1 MQHEDHQKGDIQE
14 VGKGVISDGLR
25 AWVASHSPNDS
36 GVCMVSDLAV
46 SELLEIADRIDREHS
61 VRMEQSRRDM
71 RKATCRY
78 IATVVED
85 YKHGCKR
92 VRKHHATR
100 KDG

>member
-1 MQHEDHQKGDIQE
+1 MIADE
-14 VGKGVISDGLR
+14 LR
-25 AWVASHSPNDS
+25 AWVESHRPGGDCDYYIGNT
-36 GVCMVSDLAV
+36 AV
-46 SELLEIADRIDREHS
+46 LDLLEIADRIDREHS
-61 VRMEQSRRDM
+61 VRLEQSRHDM

>member
-1 MQHEDHQKGDIQE
+1 MITD
-14 VGKGVISDGLR
+14 SLR
-25 AWVASHSPNDS
+25 AWVERHRPGTDCDYAIGNVP
-36 GVCMVSDLAV
+36 VL
-46 SELLEIADRIDREHS
+46 ELLEIADQIDKEHS
-61 VRMEQSRRDM
+61 FRMEQSRRDM

-78 IATVVED
+78 IATVVDD

>member
-1 MQHEDHQKGDIQE
+1 MIA
-14 VGKGVISDGLR
+14 DGLR
-25 AWVASHSPNDS
+25 AWVASHSPDDS
-36 GVCMVSDLAV
+36 GAYVVSDSAV

-61 VRMEQSRRDM
+61 VRLEQSRHDM

-78 IATVVED
+78 ITAVVED

-100 KDG
+100 RDG